1 MSFDPLCK
9 RANRFATLKFLPPL
23 VLSGVLSIALLSG
36 CEKDEDR
43 TIAAGQAC
51 LDNARSADDA
61 DRCVSLV
68 QGLETE
74 PAYLIRCSA
83 NFIAQGFTGDRVASA
98 FQELK
103 DNPAAGENM
112 TAKMM
117 AYFVFS
123 ESGVL
128 AAHTADVA
136 VTNCERSGVKSMQ
149 RLATLAKLATFTA
162 RLAGGGGG
170 SGALPPALDP
180 NSDSFDPS
188 QFQAQLPTIIGNA
201 TTADQEQI
209 GTIAITANQLYCNE
223 GSTFKEK
230 DICKQL
236 GDAIAAA
243 AGDPATIGAQLL
255 TLLQQ
260 GSQSP

>member
-1 MSFDPLCK
+1 MSFDPFCK
-9 RANRFATLKFLPPL
+9 RANGLASLKFIATLFA
-23 VLSGVLSIALLSG
+23 GGALSITLLSG

-128 AAHTADVA
+128 AAHTADTA

-162 RLAGGGGG
+162 RLAGGGG
-170 SGALPPALDP
+170 ALPPALDP
-180 NSDSFDPS
+180 NSGSFDPS
-188 QFQAQLPTIIGNA
+188 QLQAQLPTIIGNA

-209 GTIAITANQLYCNE
+209 GAIAITANQLYCNE

-236 GDAIAAA
+236 GDAITAAS
-243 AGDPATIGAQLL
+243 GDPAAIGAQLL

-260 GSQSP
+260 GSQNP